1 VAIPALIRND
11 GHQDNNEE
19 DDMKFIKS
27 LLLGAAL
34 LASSSFSW
42 ANEQFVPLLS
52 YRVGPYGSN
61 GTSFFGAMIDYMTLV
76 NQKGGINGVK
86 LSWEECETEY
96 NASRGVECYE
106 RLKSRN
112 GGATIVEPVS
122 TGIAYGIL
130 DRVSKDKVPLT
141 TLGYGRSD
149 AANGKVF
156 PYVFPLITT
165 YWNQAGA
172 MVVHLGEKAGGMD
185 KLKGKKIVHLYH
197 DSAYGKEP
205 LPVLEAEAAKWGFEL
220 IKIPVTPPGNE
231 QQSQWL
237 QIRQA
242 NPDYVIMWTFG
253 VMSAVGLKTAQRNG
267 FPREKIL
274 GVWWAGSEEDTEP
287 AGEAAKG
294 FSTMSFTTP
303 GEYPLLDEIRTQLY
317 KAGKGNLKEL
327 DRVGNVMYMRGLV
340 AAVLMVEGMRNAQA
354 KFGKG
359 KVITGEQMRWGLEN
373 LNVDRARQKELG
385 VDDLFPPVKTSC
397 DDHEGSGAVK
407 VVQWDGKKWVAL
419 SKNWLTGDKA
429 LVRKL
434 LETSSAAYAKEKGIT
449 PACMK

>member
-1 VAIPALIRND
+1 MKLIKTLVAAT
-11 GHQDNNEE
+11 
-19 DDMKFIKS
+19 
-27 LLLGAAL
+27 AATVL
-34 LASSSFSW
+34 LATAGIAAAS
-42 ANEQFVPLLS
+42 EQYVPLLS

-61 GTSFFGAMIDYMTLV
+61 GTSFYGGMIDYMTLI
-76 NQKGGINGVK
+76 NQSGGINGVK
-86 LSWEECETEY
+86 LTWEECETEY
-96 NASRGVECYE
+96 NAARGVECYE
-106 RLKSRN
+106 RLKSKN
-112 GGATIVEPVS
+112 GGATIVEPLS

-130 DRVSKDKVPLT
+130 DRVGKDKIPMT

-156 PYVFPLITT
+156 PYVFPLLTT
-165 YWNQAGA
+165 YWNQAAA
-172 MVVHLGEKAGGMD
+172 MVVYLGEKSGGMD

-220 IKIPVTPPGNE
+220 IKIPITPPGSE

-303 GEYPLLDEIRTQLY
+303 GEFPILDEIRTKLY
-317 KAGKGNLKEL
+317 KNGQGNLKEL
-327 DRVGNVMYMRGLV
+327 DRVGNVMYMRGIA
-340 AAVLMVEGMRNAQA
+340 AAVMMVESMRNAQN

-359 KVITGEQMRWGLEN
+359 KTMNGEQVRWGLEN
-373 LNVDRARQKELG
+373 LNIDLARQKALG
-385 VDDLFPPVKTSC
+385 VGDMFPPIKTSC

-419 SKNWLTGDKA
+419 SKNWITGDKA

-434 LETSSAAYAKEKGIT
+434 LEESSAAYAKEKGIT

>member
-1 VAIPALIRND
+1 
-11 GHQDNNEE
+11 
-19 DDMKFIKS
+19 MKLIKS
-27 LLLGAAL
+27 LLVGAAL
-34 LASSSFSW
+34 LAAGSFAW
-42 ANEQFVPLLS
+42 AQEQYVPLLS

-61 GTSFFGAMIDYMTLV
+61 GTSFFGGMIDYMNLV
-76 NQKGGINGVK
+76 NMKGGINGVK
-86 LSWEECETEY
+86 LTWEECETEY
-96 NASRGVECYE
+96 NPSRGVECYE
-106 RLKSRN
+106 RLKGKR
-112 GGATIVEPVS
+112 GGATLVEPLS

-130 DRVSKDKVPLT
+130 DRVGKDKIPMT

-165 YWNQAGA
+165 YWNQAAA
-172 MVVHLGEKAGGMD
+172 MVVYLGERSGGMD

-220 IKIPVTPPGNE
+220 IKIPITPPGNE

-242 NPDYVIMWTFG
+242 KPDYVIMWTFG

-267 FPREKIL
+267 FPRDKIL

-287 AGEAAKG
+287 AGDAAKG

-303 GEYPLLDEIRTQLY
+303 GEFPLLDEIRNSLY
-317 KAGKGNLKEL
+317 KAGKGNLKET
-327 DRVGNVMYMRGLV
+327 DRVGNVMYTRGI
-340 AAVLMVEGMRNAQA
+340 AATVMMVEAMRTAQD

-359 KVITGEQMRWGLEN
+359 KVLTGEQMRWGLEN
-373 LNVDRARQKELG
+373 LNIDRARQKALG
-385 VDDLFPPVKTSC
+385 VENMFPPVKTSC

-419 SKNWLTGDKA
+419 SKTWITGDKA
-429 LVRKL
+429 LVRRL
-434 LETSSAAYAKEKGIT
+434 LEESSAAYAKEKGIT

>member
-1 VAIPALIRND
+1 
-11 GHQDNNEE
+11 
-19 DDMKFIKS
+19 MKFIKS

>member
-1 VAIPALIRND
+1 
-11 GHQDNNEE
+11 
-19 DDMKFIKS
+19 MKLFKS

-34 LASSSFSW
+34 LATSSLSW
-42 ANEQFVPLLS
+42 AEDQFVPLLS

-61 GTSFFGAMIDYMTLV
+61 GISFYGGMIDYMNLV
-76 NQKGGINGVK
+76 NMGGGINGVK
-86 LSWEECETEY
+86 LTWEECETEY
-96 NASRGVECYE
+96 NPSRGIECYE
-106 RLKSRN
+106 RLKGKAS
-112 GGATIVEPVS
+112 IVEPLS

-130 DRVSKDKVPLT
+130 DRVAKDKIPMT

-156 PYVFPLITT
+156 PYVFPLVSS
-165 YWNQAGA
+165 YWSQAAA
-172 MVVHLGEKAGGMD
+172 MVVYLGEKSGGMD

-220 IKIPVTPPGNE
+220 VKIPVTPPGNE

-237 QIRQA
+237 QVRQA
-242 NPDYVIMWTFG
+242 NPDYVIMWSFG

-294 FSTMSFTTP
+294 FQAMSFTTP
-303 GEYPLLDEIRTQLY
+303 GEFSVLDDIRNKLY
-317 KAGKGNLKEL
+317 KTGKGNLKEL
-327 DRVGNVMYMRGLV
+327 DRVGNVMYMRGIV

-354 KFGKG
+354 KYGKG
-359 KVITGEQMRWGLEN
+359 KVLNGEQVRWGLEN
-373 LNVDRARQKELG
+373 LNIDRAKQKELG
-385 VDDLFPPVKTSC
+385 VEDMFPPVKTSC
-397 DDHEGSGAVK
+397 NDHEGSGAVK
-407 VVQWDGKKWVAL
+407 VVQWDGKQWVAL
-419 SKNWLTGDKA
+419 SKNWLSGDKA

-434 LETSSAAYAKEKGIT
+434 LEDSSAAYAKEKGIT

>member
-1 VAIPALIRND
+1 
-11 GHQDNNEE
+11 
-19 DDMKFIKS
+19 MKLVKS
-27 LLLGAAL
+27 LLLGAVLAATTSLAL
-34 LASSSFSW
+34 A
-42 ANEQFVPLLS
+42 AEQYVPLLS

-61 GTSFFGAMIDYMTLV
+61 GTSFFGGMIDYMNLV
-76 NQKGGINGVK
+76 NMSGGVNGVK
-86 LSWEECETEY
+86 LTWEECETEY
-96 NASRGVECYE
+96 NPSRGVECYE
-106 RLKSRN
+106 RLKSKN
-112 GGATIVEPVS
+112 GGASIVEPLS

-130 DRVSKDKVPLT
+130 DRVAKDKIPMT

-156 PYVFPLITT
+156 PYVFPLLST

-172 MVVHLGEKAGGMD
+172 MIVYLGEKSGGMD
-185 KLKGKKIVHLYH
+185 KLKGKKIVHLFH

-220 IKIPVTPPGNE
+220 IKIPVAPPGNE

-287 AGEAAKG
+287 AGDAAKG
-294 FSTMSFTTP
+294 YSAMSFTTP
-303 GEYPLLDEIRTQLY
+303 GNFPVLDEIRNKLY
-317 KAGKGNLKEL
+317 ATGKGNLKEL
-327 DRVGNVMYMRGLV
+327 DRVGNVMYMRGI
-340 AAVLMVEGMRNAQA
+340 AATVLMVEAMRVAQN
-354 KFGKG
+354 KYGKG
-359 KVITGEQMRWGLEN
+359 KVLSGEQMRWGLEN
-373 LNVDRARQKELG
+373 LNVDAARQKALG
-385 VDDLFPPVKTSC
+385 VFDMFPPIKTSC

-407 VVQWDGKKWVAL
+407 VVQWDGKQWISV
-419 SKNWLTGDKA
+419 SKNWITGDKA

-434 LETSSAAYAKEKGIT
+434 LEESSAAYAKEKGIT

>member
-1 VAIPALIRND
+1 
-11 GHQDNNEE
+11 
-19 DDMKFIKS
+19 MKLIKS

-34 LASSSFSW
+34 LAATGSSW
-42 ANEQFVPLLS
+42 ATEQYVPLLS

-61 GTSFFGAMIDYMTLV
+61 GISFFGGMIDYMNLV
-76 NQKGGINGVK
+76 NQKGGVNGVK
-86 LSWEECETEY
+86 LTWEECETEY
-96 NASRGVECYE
+96 NPSRGVECYE
-106 RLKSRN
+106 RLKSRK
-112 GGATIVEPVS
+112 GGATLVEPLS

-130 DRVSKDKVPLT
+130 DRVGKDKIPMT

-165 YWNQAGA
+165 YWNQAAA
-172 MVVHLGEKAGGMD
+172 MVVYLGERSGGMD

-220 IKIPVTPPGNE
+220 VKIPITPPGNE

-242 NPDYVIMWTFG
+242 KPDYVIMWTFG

-287 AGEAAKG
+287 AGPAAKG
-294 FSTMSFTTP
+294 FSTISFTTP
-303 GEYPLLDEIRTQLY
+303 GDFPLLGEIRNDLY
-317 KAGKGNLKEL
+317 KAGKGALK
-327 DRVGNVMYMRGLV
+327 DTNRVGNVMYTRGIT
-340 AAVLMVEGMRNAQA
+340 AAVMMVEAMRTAQD

-359 KVITGEQMRWGLEN
+359 KVLSGEQMRWGLEN
-373 LNVDRARQKELG
+373 LNIDLARQKQLG
-385 VDDLFPPVKTSC
+385 VEDMFPPVKTSC

-407 VVQWDGKKWVAL
+407 VVQWDGKQWVAL
-419 SKNWLTGDKA
+419 SKTWITGDKV
-429 LVRKL
+429 LVRRL
-434 LETSSAAYAKEKGIT
+434 LEESSAAYAKEKGIT

>member
-1 VAIPALIRND
+1 
-11 GHQDNNEE
+11 
-19 DDMKFIKS
+19 MKLFKS

-34 LASSSFSW
+34 LATGSLSW
-42 ANEQFVPLLS
+42 AEDQFVPLLS

-61 GTSFFGAMIDYMTLV
+61 GISFYGGMIDYMNLV
-76 NQKGGINGVK
+76 NMSGGINGVK
-86 LSWEECETEY
+86 LVWEECETEY
-96 NASRGVECYE
+96 NPSRGIECYE
-106 RLKSRN
+106 RLKGKAS
-112 GGATIVEPVS
+112 IVEPLS

-130 DRVSKDKVPLT
+130 DRVAKDKIPMT

-156 PYVFPLITT
+156 PYVFPLVSS
-165 YWNQAGA
+165 YWSQAAA
-172 MVVHLGEKAGGMD
+172 MVVYLGEKSGGME

-220 IKIPVTPPGNE
+220 VKIPVTPPGNE

-237 QIRQA
+237 QVRQA
-242 NPDYVIMWTFG
+242 NPDYVIMWSFG

-294 FSTMSFTTP
+294 FQAMSFTTP
-303 GEYPLLDEIRTQLY
+303 GEFPVLDDIRNKLY
-317 KAGKGNLKEL
+317 KTGKGNLKEL
-327 DRVGNVMYMRGLV
+327 DRVGNVMYMRGIV

-359 KVITGEQMRWGLEN
+359 KLLNGEQVRWGLEN
-373 LNVDRARQKELG
+373 LNIDRAKQKELG
-385 VDDLFPPVKTSC
+385 VEDMFPPVKTSC
-397 DDHEGSGAVK
+397 NDHEGSGAVK
-407 VVQWDGKKWVAL
+407 VVQWDGKQWVAL
-419 SKNWLTGDKA
+419 SKNWLSGDKA

-434 LETSSAAYAKEKGIT
+434 LEDSSAAYAKEKGIT

>member
-1 VAIPALIRND
+1 MN
-11 GHQDNNEE
+11 
-19 DDMKFIKS
+19 
-27 LLLGAAL
+27 
-34 LASSSFSW
+34 
-42 ANEQFVPLLS
+42 
-52 YRVGPYGSN
+52 
-61 GTSFFGAMIDYMTLV
+61 LV
-76 NQKGGINGVK
+76 NMSGGVNGVK
-86 LSWEECETEY
+86 LTWEECETEY
-96 NASRGVECYE
+96 NPSRGVECYE
-106 RLKSRN
+106 RLKSKN
-112 GGATIVEPVS
+112 GGASIVEPLS

-130 DRVSKDKVPLT
+130 DRVAKDKIPMT

-156 PYVFPLITT
+156 PYVFPLLST

-172 MVVHLGEKAGGMD
+172 MIVYLGEKSGGMD

-220 IKIPVTPPGNE
+220 IKIPVAPPGNE

-287 AGEAAKG
+287 AGDAAKG
-294 FSTMSFTTP
+294 YSAMSFTTP
-303 GEYPLLDEIRTQLY
+303 GNFPVLDEIRNKLY
-317 KAGKGNLKEL
+317 ATGKGNLKEL
-327 DRVGNVMYMRGLV
+327 DRVGNVMYMRGI
-340 AAVLMVEGMRNAQA
+340 AATVLMVEAMRVAQN
-354 KFGKG
+354 KYGKG
-359 KVITGEQMRWGLEN
+359 KVLSGEQMRWGLEN
-373 LNVDRARQKELG
+373 LNVDAARQKALG
-385 VDDLFPPVKTSC
+385 VFDMFPPIKTSC

-407 VVQWDGKKWVAL
+407 VVQWDGKQWISV
-419 SKNWLTGDKA
+419 SKNWITGDKA

-434 LETSSAAYAKEKGIT
+434 LEESSAAYAKEKGIT